1 MSSYNRAKHMICLLY
16 LINVRMK
23 KAFIGKLIIPE
34 SNEHLLQQHLQ
45 LQGKSLENVD
55 HAIAFSLETNKITTI

>member
-45 LQGKSLENVD
+45 L
-55 HAIAFSLETNKITTI
+55 